1 MTVNFPQQS
10 LTTKLRKSN
19 WWTSLI
25 RIIVAKPQKVYL
37 MRLIY
42 QLCTKKKLL
51 IGTSKDI
58 LSVGLSKLV
67 PTTSMILWTFKLY
80 RDYTNNQKLFIF
92 PLTTGEELSIQ
103 QDNMN
108 KSRNLPTMSLRSR
121 FSRNTTFKSLTTTEK
136 MSSS

>member
-80 RDYTNNQKLFIF
+80 RDYTNNQKLFTF